1 MVSQGVGPSALGLFG
16 LKCKKKCVGKK
27 DKNKRNEK
35 TEEAYFC
42 QVFPGLVIV
51 SVLSR
56 FVWIRLSFVCHGLGT
71 SVSNLVNLC
80 I

>member
-1 MVSQGVGPSALGLFG
+1 
-16 LKCKKKCVGKK
+16 VGKK

-56 FVWIRLSFVCHGLGT
+56 FVWIRLSFVWEPQFQTL
-71 SVSNLVNLC
+71 SISAFENA
-80 I
+80 IF